1 MNLGTAELG
10 SLMKLQPLRA
20 TLAACALALVPQALP
35 AAAVRAVAPAPRA
48 PTGDAVP
55 FQEFGEAFLKAHG
68 AKDAASL
75 PIEKL
80 LAEHYVRGAVGVIDV
95 AYPLEFLE
103 DKARQEELRAQ
114 CAALVDMQTRWVEW
128 LAGPDARCK
137 PGLDAAKQ
145 LAAWI
150 KGWKPPVFAKLKNG
164 KGAKEL
170 YAALG
175 AEADVVAA
183 QKTFDAL
190 LRDAE
195 VLGAVPKDGARL
207 SLVFAPTRRNFVELA
222 GYAGLRDAGDR
233 ETLWQPSTPKWT
245 TFWIGWNFVCALEYP
260 AWSEDPQFRSGTPMN
275 KFDPT
280 GREQHTVQ
288 NAANGLQWLC
298 FGEDDATYLHQALS
312 MNLAVAVC
320 GGCNT
325 LEGDLVRGTT
335 GAQTQPY
342 EKFVPGGNPA
352 GGVLPPIPAA
362 GGDALK
368 DGRWRDGKGKD
379 HFAGVLRKNQKD
391 GWKEIT
397 KHRPEKLD
405 PALARDQDAHFPIM
419 GPQGE
424 DKIAVSAPFLGPY
437 ANEKPYPP
445 QSVLLD
451 YREFFRAY
459 KCCFFAWMQSNA
471 DKDNAETSAV
481 KFRELL
487 RKVALRSTDTGF
499 EALVKEIY
507 GVPLSARNGETASLE
522 WRFLQ
527 WLAKGGKFAD

>member
-1 MNLGTAELG
+1 MTLEL
-10 SLMKLQPLRA
+10 LR
-20 TLAACALALVPQALP
+20 TACAWSSLALLAHAIPVSIEP
-35 AAAVRAVAPAPRA
+35 AAAISTVIAEPARGGDGVA
-48 PTGDAVP
+48 

-68 AKDAASL
+68 AKDASAL
-75 PIEKL
+75 PMDQL
-80 LAEHYVRGAVGVIDV
+80 LAEHYLRGAIGTIDV
-95 AYPLEFLE
+95 AYPIEFLE
-103 DKARQEELRAQ
+103 DKSRQDELRSQ
-114 CAALVDMQTRWVEW
+114 CQVLVEMQIRWVDW
-128 LAGPDARCK
+128 LAGSDPKTK
-137 PGLDAAKQ
+137 PGLDGAKA
-145 LAAWI
+145 LGAWI
-150 KGWKPPVFAKLKNG
+150 KGWKPPAFAKVKNG
-164 KGAKEL
+164 KGAKDL
-170 YAALG
+170 YEALG
-175 AEADVVAA
+175 ADPEVIAA
-183 QKTFDAL
+183 QKAFDAL
-190 LRDAE
+190 LHDAAI
-195 VLGAVPKDGARL
+195 LGAAPKEGARL
-207 SLVFAPTRRNFVELA
+207 SFVFAPTRRNFVELA
-222 GYAGLRDAGDR
+222 GYAGLLDAKDR

-245 TFWIGWNFVCALEYP
+245 TFWIGWNFIAALEYP
-260 AWSEDPQFRSGTPMN
+260 AWSEDPQFRSGTSMS
-275 KFDPT
+275 KFDMN

-320 GGCNT
+320 GACNT

-342 EKFVPGGNPA
+342 EKFVPGGNPS

-405 PALARDQDAHFPIM
+405 PVVVRDQDAHFPIM

-424 DKIAVSAPFLGPY
+424 DKMAVSAPFLGPY
-437 ANEKPYPP
+437 ANERPYPP

-471 DKDNAETSAV
+471 DKDNAETSAA

-487 RKVALRSTDTGF
+487 RKVAVRDTDKGF
-499 EALVKEIY
+499 EVLVKEIY
-507 GVPLSARNGETASLE
+507 GVPLSARNGDTASLE

-527 WLAKGGKFAD
+527 WLSKSGKFAD

>member
-1 MNLGTAELG
+1 M
-10 SLMKLQPLRA
+10 
-20 TLAACALALVPQALP
+20 TLDLVHAACAALALTIASSASSP
-35 AAAVRAVAPAPRA
+35 AATGAAG
-48 PTGDAVP
+48 PTRSGDELP
-55 FQEFGEAFLKAHG
+55 FQKFGEAFVKAHG
-68 AKDAASL
+68 SKDGIAGL

-80 LAEHYVRGAVGVIDV
+80 FADHYLRGAVGVFDV
-95 AYPLEFLE
+95 AYPCEFLDE
-103 DKARQEELRAQ
+103 KTRQEELRAQ
-114 CAALVDMQTRWVEW
+114 CLALVDMQTRWIEW
-128 LAGPDARCK
+128 LAGPDKRCES
-137 PGLDAAKQ
+137 GL
-145 LAAWI
+145 
-150 KGWKPPVFAKLKNG
+150 
-164 KGAKEL
+164 KGAKAISTWIKSWKQPAFYKLKTAAKKDL
-170 YAALG
+170 YEVLG
-175 AEADVVAA
+175 AEADVIAA
-183 QKTFDAL
+183 QTAL
-190 LRDAE
+190 NELMHNAE
-195 VLGAVPKDGARL
+195 VLGAVPKDGGRL
-207 SLVFAPTRRNFVELA
+207 SFVFAPSRRNFVELA
-222 GYAGLRDAGDR
+222 GYAGLLDAKDR
-233 ETLWQPSTPKWT
+233 ETLWQASTPKWT
-245 TFWIGWNFVCALEYP
+245 TFWIGWNFVAALEYP
-260 AWSEDPQFRSGTPMN
+260 AWSEDPEFRSGTAMN

-298 FGEDDATYLHQALS
+298 FGEDDATYLHQGLS
-312 MNLAVAVC
+312 MNLAIAVC

-352 GGVLPPIPAA
+352 GGTLPPIPAA

-397 KHRPEKLD
+397 KHRPEKAD
-405 PALARDQDAHFPIM
+405 PSVVRDSEAHFPIM
-419 GPQGE
+419 GPTGE
-424 DKIAVSAPFLGPY
+424 DRQAVSAPFLGPY

-445 QSVLLD
+445 QNVLLD

-487 RKVALRSTDTGF
+487 HKVAARATDDGF
-499 EALVKEIY
+499 DALVKQVY
-507 GVPLSARNGETASLE
+507 GMPLSARNGDTASME

-527 WLAKGGKFAD
+527 WLSKSGKFAE